1 MVKHRTTKKK
11 ERKKKTQKRPKDDR
25 RDLFERRGCAR
36 VPFLARMT
44 AMYCWLKVLTVSSM
58 AGRCE
63 VAKLK
68 ATSSLARLLLSVE
81 TLEACELRFCITE
94 KGSWNV

>member
-1 MVKHRTTKKK
+1 MHR
-11 ERKKKTQKRPKDDR
+11 R
-25 RDLFERRGCAR
+25 RSVEHLS

-58 AGRCE
+58 AGLWE
-63 VAKLK
+63 VTKLK
-68 ATSSLARLLLSVE
+68 ATSSLALLLLSVE
-81 TLEACELRFCITE
+81 TLEACELLFCITE